1 LGLGITGAALA
12 TEISAALSFLF
23 GAWMLFSGKS
33 QVRPRLQGLLRLDW
47 EIDWQLLKI
56 GLPQSL
62 ESLLRSIGD
71 VFVLRFVAGYGT
83 VALAAMGIV
92 QRLAGFFFVPL
103 NGIMSGGSTIVG
115 QNLGAQQVERAEQ
128 TAKVAAGLGVGSMTA
143 LSLLVAAFPA
153 QLLRLFTADAD
164 VIAMGCTIIYV
175 LLPML
180 IIAGFAI
187 GLATALVG
195 AGYNFPFLISG
206 VVSRWA
212 VQLPFLFICVQVL
225 QLPFVYAAL
234 SFTVAEVA
242 GSSILIVAYLRGRWR
257 TWRVTK
263 PAEQR
268 AETATA

>member
-1 LGLGITGAALA
+1 
-12 TEISAALSFLF
+12 
-23 GAWMLFSGKS
+23 
-33 QVRPRLQGLLRLDW
+33 
-47 EIDWQLLKI
+47 
-56 GLPQSL
+56 
-62 ESLLRSIGD
+62 
-71 VFVLRFVAGYGT
+71 
-83 VALAAMGIV
+83 MGIV